1 MTKGTQQENQPIYAY
16 KDTVFRMIYRKKEEL
31 LSLYNAVNGTHY
43 TDVADLE
50 ITTLENA
57 VYMNMKNDVSCIID
71 MRMNLYEHQSTV
83 NPNMPL
89 RNLFYIARLYE
100 KLLVKR
106 DLYSKTKVVI
116 PAPKFFVFYNGKE
129 PQPDKRILK
138 LSDSYG
144 TKAGSDLELIV
155 TQYNINIG
163 YNNELMKKC
172 KTLAE
177 YAIFVEMIR
186 NNCVSYTLEEAVTKA
201 VNECIAEGVLEDF
214 LRKNKAEVIQMSIF
228 EYDEELHKRT
238 IITETKVDS
247 ILELLEDLGEIPE
260 SLEKELYGQTD
271 FDVLKRWLK
280 IASKAESIEQFAKEI
295 KKE

>member
-1 MTKGTQQENQPIYAY
+1 MTKETQQENQPIYAY

-43 TDVADLE
+43 TDVSDLE

-106 DLYSKTKVVI
+106 DLYSKTKVMI

-129 PQPDKRILK
+129 SQPDKRILK

-144 TKAGSDLELIV
+144 ANAGNDLELIV
-155 TQYNINIG
+155 TQYNINVG
-163 YNNELMKKC
+163 HNNELMRKC

-186 NNCVSYTLEEAVTKA
+186 NNCANYTLEEAVTKA
-201 VNECIAEGVLEDF
+201 INECIAEGVLEDF
-214 LRKNKAEVIQMSIF
+214 LRENKAEVIQMSIF

-271 FDVLKRWLK
+271 FDVLKRWHK
-280 IASKAESIEQFAKEI
+280 VAAKAESIEQFAKEI

>member
-271 FDVLKRWLK
+271 FDVLKRWHK
-280 IASKAESIEQFAKEI
+280 IAAKAESIEQFAKEI